1 MNSESHRHENSRR
14 NPLAGI
20 ARGENADETND
31 DLPLADASAVD
42 PSAGASTRDPN
53 DEIPVPIAM
62 WPSEIDERAQV
73 VESLREDRGIE
84 ATDASADDRTI
95 ERVDERAEERTEEPR
110 DGAM

>member
-1 MNSESHRHENSRR
+1 MNSESDRAANSRR

-42 PSAGASTRDPN
+42 SSAAASTRDPN

-84 ATDASADDRTI
+84 APDATADERTG
-95 ERVDERAEERTEEPR
+95 ERVEERSAERATEPR

>member
-1 MNSESHRHENSRR
+1 MNSESDRNDDRRR

-20 ARGENADETND
+20 ARVENADETND

-42 PSAGASTRDPN
+42 PSATAGVRDPN

-73 VESLREDRGIE
+73 VETLREDRGIE
-84 ATDASADDRTI
+84 ATDASAEAATS
-95 ERVDERAEERTEEPR
+95 ERAEERVDEPR